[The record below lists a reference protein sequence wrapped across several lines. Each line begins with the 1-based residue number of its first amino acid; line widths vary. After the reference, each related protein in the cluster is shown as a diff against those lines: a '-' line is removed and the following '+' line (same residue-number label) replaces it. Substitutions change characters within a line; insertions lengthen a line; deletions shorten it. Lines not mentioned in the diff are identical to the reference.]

1 MPDKE
6 LKKLRDKI
14 DSIDA
19 QMVELLNE
27 RARQAVEVGR
37 IKKEAG
43 REFYVP
49 SREKEVLD
57 RIVTSN
63 KGPFPNDA
71 LKFIYRE
78 IMSAS
83 LSLEEPLKVAFLG
96 PEGTFTHM
104 ACLQQFGSSSR
115 FVSKKSISDVFDEVE
130 RGKAD
135 YGIVPVENS
144 NEGMVTHTLDR
155 FVEFSSSIC
164 GEVLLPISHYLMNA
178 TGKFKDIKKI
188 YSHPQPIAQCRN
200 WLASNAPGIPVID
213 VASTALAA
221 EMARDDNA
229 IAAVAGEFAASVY
242 GLRIVE
248 SKIEDHAKNVTR
260 FIIIGKESPAR
271 TGNDKTSILFS
282 VKDEVG
288 ILYRMLEPLSKFG
301 VNLTKIES
309 RPLKKKA
316 WEYVFFIDMEGHV
329 EDEAVVNA
337 IEALK
342 KQSKFLKVLG
352 SYPRV
357 RDI

>member
-6 LKKLRDKI
+6 LKKLRDRI

-19 QMVELLNE
+19 QLLELLND
-27 RARQAVEVGR
+27 RANQAIEVGR

-49 SREKEVLD
+49 SREKEVLE
-57 RIVTSN
+57 RILASN

-71 LKFIYRE
+71 LKLIYRE

-115 FVSKKSISDVFDEVE
+115 FISKKSISDVFDEVE

-178 TGKFKDIKKI
+178 TGKFEDIKKI

-200 WLASNAPGIPVID
+200 WLASNAPDIPVID

-221 EMARDDNA
+221 EMARDDESV
-229 IAAVAGEFAASVY
+229 AAVAGEFAASVY

-260 FIIIGKESPAR
+260 FIIIGKESPPR
-271 TGNDKTSILFS
+271 SGNDKTSILFS

-329 EDEAVVNA
+329 EDEAVINA
-337 IEALK
+337 INALK

-357 RDI
+357 SDI

>member
-1 MPDKE
+1 M
-6 LKKLRDKI
+6 L
-14 DSIDA
+14 
-19 QMVELLNE
+19 ELLNE
-27 RARQAVEVGR
+27 RASQAIEVGR
-37 IKKEAG
+37 IKKETG
-43 REFYVP
+43 QEFYVP
-49 SREKEVLD
+49 SREKEVLE
-57 RIVTSN
+57 RIVASN
-63 KGPFPNDA
+63 KGPFPNSA
-71 LKFIYRE
+71 LKLIYRE

-104 ACLQQFGSSSR
+104 ACLQQFGSSSS
-115 FVSKKSISDVFDEVE
+115 FISKKSISDVFDEVE

-178 TGKFKDIKKI
+178 TGRFEDIRKI

-200 WLASNAPGIPVID
+200 WLASNAPDIPVID

-221 EMARDDNA
+221 EMARDD
-229 IAAVAGEFAASVY
+229 ISVAAVAGEYAASVY

-248 SKIEDHAKNVTR
+248 SRIEDHANNVTR
-260 FIIIGKESPAR
+260 FIIIGKGSPPR
-271 TGNDKTSILFS
+271 SGNDKTSILFS

-316 WEYVFFIDMEGHV
+316 WEYVFFIDMEGHI
-329 EDEAVVNA
+329 EDEAVKSAV
-337 IEALK
+337 EALR

-352 SYPRV
+352 SYPKV
-357 RDI
+357 RDIDAAP